1 MAKIIIAGD
10 YSPKD
15 RIKDLISSGKGSEV
29 LEDVR
34 EILSNADYSVV
45 NFETTLADEKCE
57 KIRKAGPALS
67 CPQDSVRLLKDAGFS
82 CVTLANNHFRDYGT
96 RGVQL
101 TLSEIDNIGI
111 DRVGGGMNLEE
122 AEKILYKDIEG
133 RRVAF
138 INACEHEFSIADD
151 VRGGSTPLDI
161 VSVSLR
167 IQEAKEKADYVIVII
182 HGGNEY
188 YQLPTPRMKKIYRFF
203 VKMGADTV
211 VNHHQHCY
219 SGYEVYEG
227 KPIVYGLGNFCF
239 DWNGRRNSM
248 WNEGYMLELDLA
260 ERVGF
265 ELIPYIQCNETPK
278 VVLMTE
284 TERLEFDKRI
294 EYLNG
299 IIVEDEALNKEY
311 ECFVRKKKRSIICPF
326 TPYLNSYV
334 RIAAGRHLLPY
345 LIPKEK
351 LAGQINFIDC
361 ESHRDVLLK
370 VLKEELEK

>member
-15 RIKDLISSGKGSEV
+15 RVKDLISSGKGSEV
-29 LEDVR
+29 LEGVR
-34 EILSNADYSVV
+34 DILSSADYSVV
-45 NFETTLADEKCE
+45 NFETTLADDKCK
-57 KIRKAGPALS
+57 KIHKAGPALS
-67 CPQDSVRLLKDAGFS
+67 CPQDSIRLLKDAGFS

-96 RGVQL
+96 RGVL
-101 TLSEIDNIGI
+101 LSISEIDKVGL

-122 AEKILYKDIEG
+122 AEKTLYKEMDG
-133 RRVAF
+133 KRVAF
-138 INACEHEFSIADD
+138 INACEHEFSIADNA
-151 VRGGSTPLDI
+151 RGGSAPLDI
-161 VSVSLR
+161 VGVSLR
-167 IQEAKEKADYVIVII
+167 IQEAREKSDYVLVII
-182 HGGNEY
+182 HGGNEH
-188 YQLPTPRMKKIYRFF
+188 YQLPTPRMKKTYRFF
-203 VKMGADTV
+203 VKMGADAV

-248 WNEGYMLELDLA
+248 WNEGYMLELDLG
-260 ERVGF
+260 ERIGF

-278 VVLMTE
+278 VVLMSKS
-284 TERLEFDKRI
+284 ERVEFENKLLT
-294 EYLNG
+294 LND
-299 IIVEDEALNKEY
+299 IIADDEALNKGY
-311 ECFVRKKKRSIICPF
+311 EGFVKNRKRSIICPF
-326 TPYLNSYV
+326 TPYLNSYM
-334 RIAAGRHLLPY
+334 RNAAGRHLLPY

-370 VLKEELEK
+370 VLNEELEK